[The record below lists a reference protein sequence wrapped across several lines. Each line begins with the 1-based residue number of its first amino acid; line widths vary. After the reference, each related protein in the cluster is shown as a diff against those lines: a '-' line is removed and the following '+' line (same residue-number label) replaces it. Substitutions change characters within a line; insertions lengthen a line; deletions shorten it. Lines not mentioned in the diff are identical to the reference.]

1 MEHRF
6 KIGDKVKIVDTKS
19 VRDEAESQLYLG
31 KESKIEK
38 YSNANGYILEGI
50 PYVWFDNEL
59 EAIESKVGLFE
70 EIIKSIV
77 EAAKNAPIIVERTED
92 GSVKVSPIEDDL
104 PIDTPVIC
112 STAIGINIGDWNLRY
127 YAGKYRCFIM
137 GNKSTSNSPLSK
149 QAWDYIIP
157 CDKFNFENPEES
169 LKYNIVK

>member
-1 MEHRF
+1 MEHKF
-6 KIGDKVKIVDTKS
+6 KVGDKVKIVDTKS

-104 PIDTPVIC
+104 LIDTPVMC
-112 STAIGINIGDWNLRY
+112 SSNGNTWDLYYYFMRKRVYIQGYRSCDAKGD
-127 YAGKYRCFIM
+127 IPM
-137 GNKSTSNSPLSK
+137 
-149 QAWDYIIP
+149 DYIIP
-157 CDKFNFENPEES
+157 FDKFNPNDIEES